1 MKLGL
6 YSITYLGIWYRGGAV
21 PLADVFGKARELG
34 YSGVEI
40 DGKRPHGN
48 PMDID
53 AHTRREIRAIATDQ
67 GLDIPAIGAN
77 NDFSSTVPEHQE
89 CQLLMVRELIALARD
104 LGSPVVRLFLAW
116 PGVTYRDGIASYDIA
131 RQRWAAIERDT
142 PRYEIWDTAR
152 ALFREASHIA
162 ENEGVTLALQNHG
175 PVIRNHR
182 DVIDMAREVDSPAFR
197 ICLDAPLL
205 TEQDDESVRA
215 AVRAVGAQ
223 QVHSHFGGE
232 YVRGENGSINQR
244 PLEYGP
250 PAVNYATFVE
260 ELAATG
266 YDGYLCYEF
275 CHRAQ
280 NAKHELQGREY
291 VDEQAALAREY
302 LNSLLPIGATT

>member
-1 MKLGL
+1 MKIGL

-21 PLADVFGKARELG
+21 PLADVFAKARELG

-53 AHTRREIRAIATDQ
+53 PKSRREIKAIAVDQ
-67 GLDIPAIGAN
+67 GLDIPAIAAN

-131 RQRWAAIERDT
+131 RRRWAAIERDT
-142 PRYEIWDTAR
+142 PRYEIWDSAR
-152 ALFREASHIA
+152 ALFREAAKIA
-162 ENEGVTLALQNHG
+162 EDEGVTLALQNHG
-175 PVIRNHR
+175 PVIRHHR

-215 AVRAVGAQ
+215 AVREVGTQ
-223 QVHSHFGGE
+223 QKHSHFGGE
-232 YVRGENGSINQR
+232 FSRTDNGSIKQR
-244 PLEYGP
+244 PLDFGAP
-250 PAVNYATFVE
+250 DVNYATFVD
-260 ELAATG
+260 ELAKTG

-275 CHRAQ
+275 CHRAE
-280 NAKHELQGREY
+280 NARHELQGREY

-302 LNSLLPIGATT
+302 LNSLLPIGALS